1 MKPLL
6 FLAGL
11 VMVLY
16 LVSPYLGGGKIGLLW
31 DMAIIGAKIPQFAMN
46 ASSSYTTMV
55 YIYTFVTVI
64 VLLIGIFGGRNE
76 SKGKRKK

>member
-31 DMAIIGAKIPQFAMN
+31 DMAIIGAKIPQLAMN

>member
-1 MKPLL
+1 MKPLI

-31 DMAIIGAKIPQFAMN
+31 DMAIIGAKIPQLAMN
-46 ASSSYTTMV
+46 ANSSYTTMV
-55 YIYTFVTVI
+55 YIYTFATII
-64 VLLIGIFGGRNE
+64 VLLIGIFGG
-76 SKGKRKK
+76 SKNKKKK

>member
-1 MKPLL
+1 VKPLL

-31 DMAIIGAKIPQFAMN
+31 DMAIIGAKIPQLAMN
-46 ASSSYTTMV
+46 ANSSYTTMV

>member
-1 MKPLL
+1 MKPLI

-46 ASSSYTTMV
+46 ANSSYTTMV

>member
-46 ASSSYTTMV
+46 ANSSYTTMV
-55 YIYTFVTVI
+55 YIYTFVTII
-64 VLLIGIFGGRNE
+64 VLLIGIFGGRSE

>member
-46 ASSSYTTMV
+46 ANSSYTTMV